1 MTAAHK
7 LHPLLQSLLRE
18 VSERK
23 GSDIHIGPRFVPMI
37 RINGDLEP
45 SATGEALTA
54 EQTRD
59 MGYQLMGDSLKPRFD
74 EKNEIDMAFALST
87 GGRFRVNIYNQRGA
101 VNLALRYIP
110 PQLPTIQS
118 LGLPFAVSKLAECRR
133 GLILISGTTGSG
145 KSTTLAAIVD
155 HINSTRK
162 AHILTIEDPIE
173 FVHANKKSIVNQREL
188 GQDTRSFADALRA
201 AMREDPNV
209 ILVGEMR
216 DLETVQAAIT
226 AAQTGHLVL
235 STIHTTDTI
244 QIISRILD
252 LYPPHQQ
259 AQVRLQLAETLQ
271 GAISQRLLPTVD
283 GRSREAALEI
293 LVTTPHVQKA
303 IQDNNFGD
311 LHNAVRNG
319 GFYGMQTFN
328 QALVHLYNRGRV
340 RLEDA
345 VVASSNPEEFMLAIR
360 GIEASAPH
368 PHAD

>member
-1 MTAAHK
+1 
-7 LHPLLQSLLRE
+7 
-18 VSERK
+18 
-23 GSDIHIGPRFVPMI
+23 
-37 RINGDLEP
+37 
-45 SATGEALTA
+45 
-54 EQTRD
+54 
-59 MGYQLMGDSLKPRFD
+59 
-74 EKNEIDMAFALST
+74 
-87 GGRFRVNIYNQRGA
+87 
-101 VNLALRYIP
+101 
-110 PQLPTIQS
+110 
-118 LGLPFAVSKLAECRR
+118 
-133 GLILISGTTGSG
+133 
-145 KSTTLAAIVD
+145 
-155 HINSTRK
+155 
-162 AHILTIEDPIE
+162 
-173 FVHANKKSIVNQREL
+173 
-188 GQDTRSFADALRA
+188 
-201 AMREDPNV
+201 MREDPNV

-368 PHAD
+368 PHAE